1 MTPSGVIVLLLKV
14 INMKAIK
21 VIALTFI
28 IVGYAVAAY
37 AAHLASPTACNIKG
51 ECITQVPKTLCILDS
66 CISDE

>member
-1 MTPSGVIVLLLKV
+1 
-14 INMKAIK
+14 MKAIK
-21 VIALTFI
+21 VIAIAFI

-66 CISDE
+66 CISDK